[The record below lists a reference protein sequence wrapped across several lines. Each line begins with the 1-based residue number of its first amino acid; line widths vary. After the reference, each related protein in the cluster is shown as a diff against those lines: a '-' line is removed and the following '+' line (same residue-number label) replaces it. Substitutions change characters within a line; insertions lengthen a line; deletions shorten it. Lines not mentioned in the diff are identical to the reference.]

1 MSQNGQKLSE
11 KGLNKMKNK
20 QVLFLVLFSL
30 VFCFNLVSG
39 ITIFDC
45 KYNNDIYYKDSCDKF
60 FNEPIDWENLSYV
73 NVTKQNVTQNESSN
87 YIYDDGS
94 SGKNTETQY
103 KIYYGYNNGTSKEVY
118 LQYSNDLFNDPSTGI
133 IDEPKSIIFEY
144 DGSYR
149 YENNNSQAWVVDNC
163 TSGGGMIKIHYYGM
177 NNQYIAIK
185 INENGVPNKCTTKSG
200 HTFEMPTTRSINMD
214 GKRSNFKE
222 MLNSETN
229 ELIFRYTI
237 IDNIVFVWEYSN
249 YLNLYS
255 KDNVEDLST
264 MGGGF
269 DSFVSKLSTYYKGAN
284 VEEIIN
290 FLYETNDYIILS
302 LENGSG
308 FNFLKDND
316 MYNFEVLSV
325 NKEDLSASFF
335 FKHNNEPSQI
345 VEDKIGNPGSII
357 YNITEKGEVI
367 LIIEKQNGQVAS
379 FATSSLK
386 ETEDY
391 AKKYGYTYL
400 NHDEKI
406 YLKNGQFCDLDKGCA
421 IPEDIK
427 LSVENNTN
435 VTESN
440 TETEHIFN
448 ETPTIETKREY
459 NVSGVEDKFYKGLQ
473 GYLNTLADLKALANF
488 RLSNLSCDEIKDVI
502 QDNINDIQIPQEIPF
517 SDEVFSLSLDGNYL
531 GSIVLEN
538 KILTEYICDAPGK
551 ITYKVDINKNIL
563 TSLETSEDIL
573 QTVLDNVKI
582 EGTTIVKKIK
592 LFFIKIGLGI
602 LSS

>member
-200 HTFEMPTTRSINMD
+200 HTFEMPTTRSISMD